1 MNNALEG
8 RRAATPTAEQQHQQ
22 VKQCSSLVVLEEA
35 VDRVLLC
42 EHGKLMFS
50 RNTNLAAFDTHF
62 RKAGQLLERRDAAA
76 HLGVGKVESLKLSE
90 VLKEGQAAAHIG
102 VGEVESLKLSE
113 GLKEGQAAAH
123 LGVGEVEA
131 VMLSEDLKEG

>member
-1 MNNALEG
+1 M
-8 RRAATPTAEQQHQQ
+8 
-22 VKQCSSLVVLEEA
+22 
-35 VDRVLLC
+35 DRVLLC

-62 RKAGQLLERRDAAA
+62 RKAGQLRERRDAATR
-76 HLGVGKVESLKLSE
+76 L
-90 VLKEGQAAAHIG
+90 G

-123 LGVGEVEA
+123 LSDEEVESLK
-131 VMLSEDLKEG
+131 LSEVLKEGQAASRVSKTKISEFSQTVHGGQVSRYNLIRAS